1 MTEKEF
7 LRLLRFYLAC
17 VEAEDRRSLTTKLST
32 LHRSLVSPWDDE
44 EPLFHSEAPEVVLE
58 VSHASD
64 RDLLLRGTEAV
75 AGTERFYY
83 GYPIFLDEDGF
94 LSPLFFTEVALAHM
108 EDDRFVIRCG
118 GELQLNHHVL
128 ARRGTPPEELRAIR
142 ADVEGEHG
150 SFAIRLRAAFD
161 ALGLATLRFDRAG
174 LEPFPEDDSHR
185 NRWVNRPILFRSERR
200 AHTHHLRRELE
211 ALARYPR
218 LFNALG
224 TTAAGVV
231 AGFSAPDPM
240 YALGPTP
247 DPPRLLQVLPLN
259 GGQEN
264 AARAAL
270 RAPLAVVTG
279 PPGTGKSQMV
289 VDLLASCAMAG
300 QPVLFS
306 SNNNRAVD
314 VVRDRLRSTLGHD
327 RDWTL
332 RLGSRQVMDE
342 SRQDMSARLG
352 ALRPDD
358 ARPRPPSRLLRKL
371 GEAIARTER
380 RLREV
385 ERATLE
391 YARLET
397 DRRAA
402 ARLVDSAW
410 VDSWTGDC
418 PPLPDQSRVVRLTA
432 MAEALAG
439 RRRAGIWL
447 TLKRALAPSAVR
459 RLAGAELASL
469 ASMFPPRVRNS
480 LTAIAERRAGDPF
493 ASLAEACGKLAALV
507 RWRAAE
513 NACGRALHVLTSWE
527 TSEALTE
534 RLDTLRRRRAA
545 VVADQLGAMWTRR
558 LAFQAAAVR
567 DLVSRYF
574 DLSSRLRQ
582 NRGRAF
588 FHVLDHFTRTVRSL
602 GTSLPIWIVTN
613 LSVRNALPLEPAL
626 FDLVILDEGSQCGIP
641 SALPLLFRARR
652 VLIIG
657 DPRQLGHISTLSC
670 GEEERLAAEH
680 DVVRLLAT
688 WSYTQRSIYALAERR
703 VLEQGGEPLFLAEH
717 YRSHPDI
724 VRFSNHAFYQ
734 GRLIVRTA
742 VETLRRRLERE
753 PLGLH
758 WHDIRGSV
766 TRSPRSAVNELEVQA
781 VLDLLDEWSSTG
793 FLLRDGVDFGI
804 VTPFRLQMERLAEAV
819 RTRPWWE
826 QVKQRVTVGTAH
838 RFQGDE
844 RDVMIFSPVVAQG
857 MQPRLVRWV
866 ADDDQLLNVAITRAR
881 AALHVVGDL
890 RACAAS
896 GGFLSDFAST
906 IVARCR

>member
-1 MTEKEF
+1 MTEKEL

-17 VEAEDRRSLTTKLST
+17 IEAEDRRSLTKKLSA
-32 LHRSLVSPWDDE
+32 LHQSLVSPWDRD
-44 EPLFHSEAPEVVLE
+44 EPLFHPEAPEVVLE
-58 VSHASD
+58 VNLSSD
-64 RDLLLRGTEAV
+64 RELLLRGTAV
-75 AGTERFYY
+75 DAGTERFFY
-83 GYPIFLDEDGF
+83 GYPVFLDEDGF
-94 LSPLFFTEVALAHM
+94 LSPLFFTEAAVVHVDG
-108 EDDRFVIRCG
+108 ERFVMRPG

-128 ARRGTPPEELRAIR
+128 TRRGTPPEELRAIR
-142 ADVEGEHG
+142 ADLEGEYG

-161 ALGLATLRFDRAG
+161 ALGLAARPFAGNG
-174 LEPFPEDDSHR
+174 LEPFPEDDSPR
-185 NRWVNRPILFRSERR
+185 NRWVNRPILFKSERR
-200 AHTHHLRRELE
+200 AQTHHLRRELE

-231 AGFSAPDPM
+231 AGFCAP
-240 YALGPTP
+240 GPRYGLAP
-247 DPPRLLQVLPLN
+247 GPEPPRLVQVLPLN
-259 GGQEN
+259 RGQEN
-264 AARAAL
+264 AAQAAL

-314 VVRDRLRSTLGHD
+314 VVRDRLRSTLGRS

-332 RLGSRQVMDE
+332 RLGSRQVMAE

-352 ALRPDD
+352 ALRPGG
-358 ARPRPPSRLLRKL
+358 ARPRRSSKLLREL
-371 GEAIARTER
+371 GEAIARTDS
-380 RLREV
+380 RLREL
-385 ERATLE
+385 ERAKAE
-391 YARLET
+391 YAGLEMN
-397 DRRAA
+397 RRAA
-402 ARLVDSAW
+402 ARLVDPAW
-410 VDSWTGDC
+410 VDSWIGDRH
-418 PPLPDQSRVVRLTA
+418 PLPDQSRVARLTA
-432 MAEALAG
+432 MTEALAG
-439 RRRAGIWL
+439 RRRAGAWL
-447 TLKRALAPSAVR
+447 RLKRALAPSAVR
-459 RLAGAELASL
+459 RLAGAELALL
-469 ASMFPPRVRNS
+469 ASAFPPEVQNGLS
-480 LTAIAERRAGDPF
+480 AIAARRAGDPF
-493 ASLAEACGKLAALV
+493 GSLAEACGRLASLV

-513 NACGRALHVLTSWE
+513 NACERALHVLSSWE
-527 TSEALTE
+527 APEVLAE
-534 RLDTLRRRRAA
+534 RLDALRRRRAG

-558 LAFQAAAVR
+558 LAFQAVAVR
-567 DLVSRYF
+567 DTVGRYF

-588 FHVLDHFTRTVRSL
+588 FQVLDHFKGTVRSL
-602 GTSLPIWIVTN
+602 GTSLPVWIVTN

-626 FDLVILDEGSQCGIP
+626 FDLVILDEASQCDIP

-652 VLIIG
+652 ALIIG

-670 GEEERLAAEH
+670 AEEERLAAEH

-688 WSYTQRSIYALAERR
+688 WSYNQRSIYALAERR
-703 VLEQGGEPLFLAEH
+703 VIEEGGEPLFLAEH

-742 VETLRRRLERE
+742 LEALRQRLDRE

-758 WHDIRGSV
+758 WHDVRGAV
-766 TRSPRSAVNELEVQA
+766 TRSPRSAVNEREVQA
-781 VLDLLDEWSSTG
+781 VLGLLDEWSSSG
-793 FLLRDGVDFGI
+793 FLLRDSVDFGI
-804 VTPFRLQMERLAEAV
+804 VTPFRLQMERLTEAV
-819 RTRPWWE
+819 RARPWWE

-857 MQPRLVRWV
+857 MQPRLIRWV

-890 RACAAS
+890 HACAAS

-906 IVARCR
+906 ITGRCG